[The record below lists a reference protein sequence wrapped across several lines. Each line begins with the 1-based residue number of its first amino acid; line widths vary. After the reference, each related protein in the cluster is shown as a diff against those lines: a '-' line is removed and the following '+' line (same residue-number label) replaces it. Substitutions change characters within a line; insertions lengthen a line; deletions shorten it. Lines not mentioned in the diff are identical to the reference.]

1 MSLNIKNEEAHK
13 MAAELAEIRGVSMTA
28 AVVEALRKE
37 LASRPAKSGRR
48 CQGRG
53 NDLRGLKRI
62 NKGRR
67 RDDGSTSDHSWLYDE
82 NGLPVCRP
90 PDGN

>member
-28 AVVEALRKE
+28 VVVEALRKE
-37 LASRPAKSGRR
+37 LEAARRNRDADAKAAEMIAWV
-48 CQGRG
+48 
-53 NDLRGLKRI
+53 KRI

-67 RDDGSTSDHSWLYDE
+67 RDDDLTSDHSWLYDE
-82 NGLPVCRP
+82 NGLP
-90 PDGN
+90 G